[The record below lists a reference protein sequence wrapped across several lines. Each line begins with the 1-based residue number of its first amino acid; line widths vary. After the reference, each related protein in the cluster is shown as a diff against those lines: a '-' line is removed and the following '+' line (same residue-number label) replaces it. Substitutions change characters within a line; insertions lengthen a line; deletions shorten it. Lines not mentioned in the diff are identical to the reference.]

1 MTASPAPEPKPF
13 LIYHDRFLQTIGPT
27 PTLQLLMEDTRA
39 PYFHNSPVFAPKTN
53 TLFLSSAVMPD
64 TSPGAAPSRN
74 LQVVMSKIDI
84 FPGGSSSDFC
94 RDKVRTPQNNFM
106 FCGGCAYKTGV
117 VVCAQ
122 GTLSEPASLVYMD
135 AKRPHRTSP
144 LLTNFFGT
152 PLNNPHS
159 CVLHADGSLW
169 LTDPHPRHTPA
180 FRPKPQLP
188 PMIYRFNPQTSD
200 LRAMSNELARPTD
213 LAFAPDHRT
222 LYVID
227 AASTPAGGSAPGPTS
242 RSTIYAFSVAS
253 RSSFL
258 TQKRLFALP
267 AAAPCALATDVLG
280 NVYAA
285 CDDGLHVFDDCGSLI
300 GKVLVDGGATGICF
314 GRNGELF
321 VCGGNKMWRA
331 QLDPSTKGAT
341 LKV

>member
-1 MTASPAPEPKPF
+1 
-13 LIYHDRFLQTIGPT
+13 
-27 PTLQLLMEDTRA
+27 MEDTRA
-39 PYFHNSPVFAPKTN
+39 PFFHNSPVFTPKTN

-74 LQVVMSKIDI
+74 LQVVMSKIDMY
-84 FPGGSSSDFC
+84 SSSEFC
-94 RDKVRTPQNNFM
+94 RDKVRTPQNNYM
-106 FCGGCAYKTGV
+106 FCGGCVYRNGLV
-117 VVCAQ
+117 LCAQ
-122 GTLSEPASLVYMD
+122 GTLSEPASLVFLD
-135 AKRPHRTSP
+135 AKRPHRTEP

-152 PLNNPHS
+152 ALNNPHA

-169 LTDPHPRHTPA
+169 FSDPHPRHAPS
-180 FRPKPQLP
+180 FRPKPKLP

-200 LRAMSNELARPTD
+200 LRAMTNELARPTD

-222 LYVID
+222 LYVVD
-227 AASTPAGGSAPGPTS
+227 AASAPAGGGAGPPSATS

-267 AAAPCALATDVLG
+267 SAPPCALATDVLG

-285 CDDGLHVFDDCGSLI
+285 CSDGLHVFDDCGSLI
-300 GKVLVDGGATGICF
+300 GKVLIDGGASGLAF

-321 VCGGNKMWRA
+321 VCGGHKMWRA
-331 QLDPSTKGAT
+331 QLDPATKGAE
-341 LKV
+341 LKI